1 MRGRLAIL
9 GSSYRTRELRL
20 CYLNIET
27 RVIDAGLARFE
38 HLLKQ
43 IGTVR
48 IDPVSSLD
56 DKNLFPC
63 DLLIIAAG
71 HLPEED
77 FHKWLSGLTDR
88 IKRQNA
94 IWIPSL
100 IVAPISFTTLADDIM
115 PFAIDE
121 NWYFDVIDPDHLD
134 SLPMRV
140 ANLLRIHDHLHEL
153 SRYEKSL
160 ADLQADV
167 RQMQQKLEGD
177 VD

>member
-1 MRGRLAIL
+1 
-9 GSSYRTRELRL
+9 
-20 CYLNIET
+20 
-27 RVIDAGLARFE
+27 
-38 HLLKQ
+38 
-43 IGTVR
+43 
-48 IDPVSSLD
+48 
-56 DKNLFPC
+56 
-63 DLLIIAAG
+63 
-71 HLPEED
+71 
-77 FHKWLSGLTDR
+77 
-88 IKRQNA
+88 
-94 IWIPSL
+94 
-100 IVAPISFTTLADDIM
+100 M